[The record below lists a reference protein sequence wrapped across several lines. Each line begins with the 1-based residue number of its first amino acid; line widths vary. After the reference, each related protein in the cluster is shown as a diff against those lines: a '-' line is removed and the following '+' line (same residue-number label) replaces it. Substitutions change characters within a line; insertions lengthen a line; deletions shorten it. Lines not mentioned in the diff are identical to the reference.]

1 MIYDQMAKAKAK
13 QQVAIE
19 VRKAMALGR
28 LLLDLRLTY
37 LLYGHC
43 YLLVLSHWQ
52 FPDMSDYYKD
62 TRNIL
67 RIWFGMFEIDVFI
80 DW

>member
-43 YLLVLSHWQ
+43 YLLVLSH
-52 FPDMSDYYKD
+52 
-62 TRNIL
+62 
-67 RIWFGMFEIDVFI
+67 
-80 DW
+80 